1 MVLVSLG
8 SAEKLGKFLEL
19 NPEIP
24 RSIARVDESMD
35 FALYEACGFGKFT
48 DATTKPKLQSPNFSF
63 GDWFKYLTNVAKLAP
78 IREAERGVPE
88 GVLRLGGTF
97 VLRGEDV
104 AYAHAEALPGA
115 HADVDDVLAAAG
127 A

>member
-1 MVLVSLG
+1 MR
-8 SAEKLGKFLEL
+8 
-19 NPEIP
+19 I
-24 RSIARVDESMD
+24 R
-35 FALYEACGFGKFT
+35 KFT
-48 DATTKPKLQSPNFSF
+48 TPTTSQSCSREFSF

-78 IREAERGVPE
+78 IREAERVPE

-104 AYAHAEALPGA
+104 AYAHAGA
-115 HADVDDVLAAAG
+115 SSGAAPDVDDVLAAAG

>member
-1 MVLVSLG
+1 M
-8 SAEKLGKFLEL
+8 
-19 NPEIP
+19 N
-24 RSIARVDESMD
+24 

-104 AYAHAEALPGA
+104 QRARRLGLRARC
-115 HADVDDVLAAAG
+115 ADVDDVLAAAG